1 MTKRQS
7 KVIKDLKEQIKIL
20 KKYKTKC
27 KILNNEIFRKDI
39 LIIKLEK
46 ELKKIPNFAFVKNPE
61 KADLEMTDLYTKIDE
76 IFGEK
81 LI

>member
-46 ELKKIPNFAFVKNPE
+46 ELKKN
-61 KADLEMTDLYTKIDE
+61 
-76 IFGEK
+76 G
-81 LI
+81 